1 MPRQRL
7 YRTPA
12 VILKRMDLGEADRI
26 VTFYSR
32 DVGKI
37 RAVARGV
44 RRTTSRS
51 AGHLEPF
58 TLSDVMFAVGRE
70 LDVISQADTLEA
82 FRTIR
87 EDLVLTT
94 HAYYLA
100 EMVDL
105 LTEDR
110 LENRAVFEVL
120 VDGLR
125 DLEGAVSTST
135 PDDLEGGEA
144 RLVLIVFHLRL
155 LEALGYRPELREC
168 VTCRVVI
175 EPDRNQFSALMGGVL
190 CPGCGPGESSAR
202 SVGTSVLKL
211 LRFVQHNDG
220 RRSVVVPTLVAREAE
235 VLLRAY
241 AEHIVERR
249 LRSPALI
256 ARVQQAGP
264 INSDPRV

>member
-1 MPRQRL
+1 VSRQRL

-26 VTFYSR
+26 VTLFSR

-37 RAVARGV
+37 RAVAKGV

-70 LDVISQADTLEA
+70 LDVISQADTLES
-82 FRTIR
+82 FRAVR

-100 EMVDL
+100 EMVDM

-110 LENRAVFEVL
+110 LENRAVFEAL
-120 VDGLR
+120 VDGLH
-125 DLEGAVSTST
+125 DLAGT
-135 PDDLEGGEA
+135 PDC
-144 RLVLIVFHLRL
+144 RLVLVIFHVRL

-168 VTCRVVI
+168 VTCRATI
-175 EPDRNQFSALMGGVL
+175 EPERNHFSALAGGVL
-190 CPGCGPGESSAR
+190 CPTCGPREATAR
-202 SVGTSVLKL
+202 AIGTSALKL
-211 LRFVQHNDG
+211 LRYVQQTDG
-220 RRSVVVPTLVAREAE
+220 QRSVSVPASISREAE
-235 VLLRAY
+235 ALLRDY

-256 ARVQQAGP
+256 ARVQDAGLL
-264 INSDPRV
+264 

>member
-1 MPRQRL
+1 
-7 YRTPA
+7 
-12 VILKRMDLGEADRI
+12 MDLGEADRI

-37 RAVARGV
+37 RAVAKGV
-44 RRTTSRS
+44 RKTTSRS

-70 LDVISQADTLEA
+70 LDVVSQADTLEA
-82 FRTIR
+82 FRQVR

-100 EMVDL
+100 EVVDL

-110 LENRAVFEVL
+110 MENRAVFDTL

-125 DLEGAVSTST
+125 DLADIADS
-135 PDDLEGGEA
+135 
-144 RLVLIVFHLRL
+144 RLVLIIFHLRL

-168 VTCRVVI
+168 VSCRATI
-175 EPDRNQFSALMGGVL
+175 EPERNQFSAQVGGVL
-190 CPGCGPGESSAR
+190 CPGCGPREATAHAL
-202 SVGTSVLKL
+202 GTPALKL
-211 LRFVQHNDG
+211 LRFLQLTDG
-220 RRSVVVPTLVAREAE
+220 RRTVSVPSHVGREAE
-235 VLLRAY
+235 ALLRNY

-256 ARVQQAGP
+256 ARVAET
-264 INSDPRV
+264 DL

>member
-1 MPRQRL
+1 
-7 YRTPA
+7 
-12 VILKRMDLGEADRI
+12 MDLGEADRI
-26 VTFYSR
+26 VTLFSR
-32 DVGKI
+32 DEGKI
-37 RAVARGV
+37 RAVAKGV
-44 RRTTSRS
+44 RKPTSRS

-70 LDVISQADTLEA
+70 LDVISQADTLES
-82 FRTIR
+82 FRQVR

-100 EMVDL
+100 EVVDL

-110 LENRAVFEVL
+110 MENRAVFDAL

-125 DLEGAVSTST
+125 DLADN
-135 PDDLEGGEA
+135 PDS

-168 VTCRVVI
+168 VSCRTTI
-175 EPDRNQFSALMGGVL
+175 EPDRNQFSAQVGGVL
-190 CPGCGPGESSAR
+190 CPGCGPHEATAHG
-202 SVGTSVLKL
+202 VGTSTLKL
-211 LRFVQHNDG
+211 LRFLQQTEG
-220 RRSVVVPTLVAREAE
+220 RRAVSVPVPVGREAE
-235 VLLRAY
+235 ALLRNY

-256 ARVQQAGP
+256 ARIQEA
-264 INSDPRV
+264 SL

>member
-1 MPRQRL
+1 MARSRL

-12 VILKRMDLGEADRI
+12 VILKRTDLGEADRI
-26 VTFYSR
+26 VTFFSR

-37 RAVARGV
+37 RAVAKGV

-82 FRTIR
+82 FREIR
-87 EDLVLTT
+87 EDLELTT

-100 EMVDL
+100 EVVDL

-110 LENRAVFEVL
+110 LENRAVFDTL
-120 VDGLR
+120 VEGLR
-125 DLEGAVSTST
+125 SLRAT
-135 PDDLEGGEA
+135 PDP
-144 RLVLIVFHLRL
+144 RMVLIVFHLRL

-168 VTCRVVI
+168 VNCRATI
-175 EPDRNQFSALMGGVL
+175 EPNRNHFSALLGGVL
-190 CPGCGPGESSAR
+190 CPACGPREPTAR
-202 SVGTSVLKL
+202 DIGTSALKL
-211 LRFVQHNDG
+211 LRFVQQARG
-220 RRSVVVPTLVAREAE
+220 QRAVSVPPEVGREAE
-235 VLLRAY
+235 ALLRDY

-256 ARVQQAGP
+256 ARVQEAG
-264 INSDPRV
+264 R

>member
-1 MPRQRL
+1 
-7 YRTPA
+7 
-12 VILKRMDLGEADRI
+12 MDLGEADRI

-37 RAVARGV
+37 RAVAKGV

-70 LDVISQADTLEA
+70 LDVVSQADTLEA
-82 FRTIR
+82 FRAVR

-110 LENRAVFEVL
+110 MENRAVFDVL

-125 DLEGAVSTST
+125 DLESAVSGA
-135 PDDLEGGEA
+135 DAEA

-168 VTCRVVI
+168 VTCRVTI
-175 EPDRNQFSALMGGVL
+175 EPERNQFSALLGGVL
-190 CPGCGPGESSAR
+190 CPGCGPRESTAR

-211 LRFVQHNDG
+211 MRFVQHNDG
-220 RRSVVVPTLVAREAE
+220 RRSVVVPAPVAREAE

-241 AEHIVERR
+241 AEHLVERR

-256 ARVQQAGP
+256 ARVQEA
-264 INSDPRV
+264 SL